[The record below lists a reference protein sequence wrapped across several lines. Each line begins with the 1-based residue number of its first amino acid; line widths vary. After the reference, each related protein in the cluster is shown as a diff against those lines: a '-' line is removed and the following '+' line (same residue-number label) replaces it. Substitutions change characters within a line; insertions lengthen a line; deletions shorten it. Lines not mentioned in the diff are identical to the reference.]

1 MKYNVGQ
8 NTIAQWQVL
17 LIFKKKPFM
26 LLRSCFVLEAKIFKN
41 SFLGP
46 FSVERVISASMK
58 ITAQKWS
65 FPLMILQWMWTK
77 SQYPAVICSIQYH
90 LDSFTG

>member
-46 FSVERVISASMK
+46 SLLF
-58 ITAQKWS
+58 
-65 FPLMILQWMWTK
+65 
-77 SQYPAVICSIQYH
+77 
-90 LDSFTG
+90 